1 MKAALHRCLR
11 SRTFWG
17 GLSAVA
23 LLLVFA
29 AYLQPDLM
37 VELANFVRSCF

>member
-1 MKAALHRCLR
+1 MKRAIAAWLT
-11 SRTFWG
+11 SRWFWSVA
-17 GLSAVA
+17 SAIA
-23 LLLVFA
+23 LVLVFA

>member
-1 MKAALHRCLR
+1 MKPATTAWLS
-11 SRTFWG
+11 SRLFWG
-17 GLSAVA
+17 VASAVA
-23 LLLVFA
+23 LTLVFV